1 MKQQS
6 GLFDITMGAY
16 DGAEVRKLGVTYM
29 LSVISENYKKKIS
42 DFIVMMGHD

>member
-29 LSVISENYKKKIS
+29 LSVVSENYKKKYFGLYRDDGS
-42 DFIVMMGHD
+42 